1 MHSTD
6 CLKDDEARFTEE
18 ILSSH
23 GKHFFFGTSQN
34 SNAFVPHDSLCNLA
48 RIIDKMRDFD
58 DCIEIAW
65 KTVVTE
71 GCNLLYVTY
80 CTFFVAYWCDR
91 CSVHCIRFDKSYSL
105 ASMMRERLIEVL
117 NT

>member
-23 GKHFFFGTSQN
+23 GKHFFFRNISQN

-48 RIIDKMRDFD
+48 RIIDKMRDSV
-58 DCIEIAW
+58 DCIEIA
-65 KTVVTE
+65 
-71 GCNLLYVTY
+71 
-80 CTFFVAYWCDR
+80 
-91 CSVHCIRFDKSYSL
+91 
-105 ASMMRERLIEVL
+105 
-117 NT
+117 